1 MTGPRGVVVV
11 GAGLA
16 GAKAVETLRADGYDG
31 AITMLGQEPVRPYER
46 PALSKSYLRGEGDP
60 DEIFVHTADVAS
72 SLDIDLR
79 TSTRVAALDLEART
93 VITEAGEPVEYDRL
107 LLATGSRP
115 RRLDIPGVALDGIFT
130 LRTVA
135 DARALHDALV
145 PGAMVV
151 VVGAGWI
158 GSEVAASARQL
169 GAEVTLVDPQSVPL
183 ERVLGPE
190 VGAIFRDLHAAHG
203 VHHLPGTKV
212 EAFLGVGSVRS
223 VRTSAGDLPASV
235 VVVGVGAEPRVELA
249 RDAGLAVDNGIKVDE
264 HLRATDPHV
273 YAAGDIAA
281 AWSPRLKQRL
291 RVEHWSNAL
300 NQGITAGHNLLG
312 ADEVYDRTPTF
323 FSDQYD
329 LGMEYRG
336 HATTWDRV
344 VFRGNPADGSFC
356 AFWLDHDNVVAAMN
370 ANTWDEGAALE
381 ALVQSLGTVD
391 PMALADLDVPLESLI
406 SPNTGRSHA

>member
-1 MTGPRGVVVV
+1 VTDQRRIVLV

-16 GAKAVETLRADGYDG
+16 AAKAAETLRSDGFDG
-31 AITMLGQEPVRPYER
+31 ALTMLGQEPVRPYER
-46 PALSKSYLRGEGDP
+46 PALSKSYLRGAGDP
-60 DEIFVHTADVAS
+60 DAIFVHSADVARD
-72 SLDIDLR
+72 LDVDLR
-79 TSTRVAALDLEART
+79 TSTRAVSLDRGSRT
-93 VITEAGEPVEYDRL
+93 VTTDSGESVPYDRL
-107 LLATGSRP
+107 LLATGARP
-115 RRLDIPGVALDGIFT
+115 RRLDLPGADLDGIHS
-130 LRTVA
+130 LRTAA

-169 GAEVTLVDPQSVPL
+169 GAEVTIVDPLTVPL

-190 VGAIFRDLHAAHG
+190 VGAVFGDLHVAHG
-203 VHHLPGTKV
+203 VTHLADTKV
-212 EAFLGVGSVRS
+212 EAFLGDGAVRS
-223 VRTSAGDLPASV
+223 VRTSSGDLPASV

-249 RDAGLAVDNGIKVDE
+249 RDAGLRVDDGVEVDE
-264 HLRATDPHV
+264 HLRTTDPSV

-281 AWSPRLKQRL
+281 AWNPRLQARL

-336 HATTWDRV
+336 HATAWDRV
-344 VFRGNPADGSFC
+344 VFRGDPSDGAFC
-356 AFWLDHDNVVAAMN
+356 AFWLDRGHVVAAMN
-370 ANTWDEGAALE
+370 VNIWDQGAALD
-381 ALVQSLGTVD
+381 ALVRAPGTAD
-391 PMALADLDVPLESLI
+391 AAALADLAVPLDSLI
-406 SPNTGRSHA
+406 DPTTPRSLT